1 MICDQRLSLENYLRE
16 MLFGRREGA
25 LCVFNG
31 FEQTTA
37 EPGKKWMMQ
46 PRCRRIESCKS
57 PPASQGFQF
66 LICVFKLRKGIVE
79 ATTSMKA

>member
-1 MICDQRLSLENYLRE
+1 MICDQRLSLMNYLRE

-57 PPASQGFQF
+57 LHARLHHKDFNFSFVMNLG
-66 LICVFKLRKGIVE
+66 KG
-79 ATTSMKA
+79 MWRRQPR